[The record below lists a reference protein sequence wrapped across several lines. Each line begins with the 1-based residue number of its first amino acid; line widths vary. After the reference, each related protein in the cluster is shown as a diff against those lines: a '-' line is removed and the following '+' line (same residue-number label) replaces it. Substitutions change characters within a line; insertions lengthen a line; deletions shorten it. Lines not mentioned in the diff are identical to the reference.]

1 MNAGSSPS
9 AARLEEGG
17 CHAFWLRAVTQV
29 TACDPGHTERRDAN
43 RKVTQMDEAVCTVQ
57 SGPILAQALAF
68 AIDMTTA
75 MTGILNPANN
85 INAIAD
91 RSLDK

>member
-1 MNAGSSPS
+1 
-9 AARLEEGG
+9 
-17 CHAFWLRAVTQV
+17 
-29 TACDPGHTERRDAN
+29 
-43 RKVTQMDEAVCTVQ
+43 MDEAVCTVQ